1 MKLLGVALACA
12 NRRCPLSIAYLELN
26 VVGHS
31 NSGELGADDKLAAAE
46 RSSGLAIVL
55 ARRLC
60 RCRA

>member
-12 NRRCPLSIAYLELN
+12 NRWCPLSIAYLELN

-31 NSGELGADDKLAAAE
+31 NSADDKLAAAE